1 MELNNITYGN
11 PTIEQKQLLP
21 ALCLVDSLF
30 AKLKENVCPLN
41 DSEMVKDELNEI
53 VDCLKSMEEEDNSIY
68 LKRYKAYDRNL
79 IQVINT
85 TFKQKSIDVESLSKS
100 IVTDIQSLI
109 YKLKYFYNRPRPNQL
124 ANYYKLKLFPYKSY
138 SADTPSFPSGHTVEA
153 YVILNVIASK
163 YPSHYNFCKE
173 IIDDIAYSRIYM
185 GLHYS
190 SDNDFAKTVGKEILK
205 HKEFTKK
212 YGI

>member
-1 MELNNITYGN
+1 MELNNVTYGN
-11 PTIEQKQLLP
+11 PTIEQKHSIDAP
-21 ALCLVDSLF
+21 CLVDDLF
-30 AKLKENVCPLN
+30 VKLKENVCPSN

-53 VDCLKSMEEEDNSIY
+53 VDCLISMEEEDNSIY

-100 IVTDIQSLI
+100 IITDIQSLI

-163 YPSHYNFCKE
+163 YPSHYAFCKE
-173 IIDDIAYSRIYM
+173 IIEDIAYSRIYM

-190 SDNDFAKTVGKEILK
+190 SDNDFARTVGKEILK